1 LTLVPFVV
9 TVVAVTSHLVDEGA
23 GRASWI
29 YGSWTAGAGW
39 DGVAKLAR
47 EVFETF
53 DELERELALLVPADI
68 TALARARMAMLIGA
82 PAPPVSADS
91 ATAAKVEQLAKWP
104 QSPLFTPRDRVC
116 LAVAEQFLIDVTGI
130 GQTHIDS
137 LLDHFTIEETYAFV
151 NALWFMEAMQR
162 LGLVVGAQRPN
173 VQSTMEA

>member
-29 YGSWTAGAGW
+29 HSLSKAGAGW
-39 DGVAKLAR
+39 EGVAQLAP

-68 TALARARMAMLIGA
+68 AALARARMAMLMGA

-104 QSPLFTPRDRVC
+104 QSPLFSSRDRAC

-130 GQTHIDS
+130 DQTHIDS
-137 LLDHFTIEETYAFV
+137 LREYFTIEETYAFV

-162 LGLVVGAQRPN
+162 LGLVVGAPRPDLR
-173 VQSTMEA
+173 SRMEA